1 MGKDI
6 NDNIDVINENDDK
19 EEKKT
24 VSDRLLTVKSIT
36 TLLLAA
42 VFSFLAIR
50 GDITG
55 QQFIEI
61 FAVIVAFYFGVQTSK
76 GKE

>member
-6 NDNIDVINENDDK
+6 NENVEIINENDDK

-24 VSDRLLTVKSIT
+24 VCDRLLTVKSIT

-42 VFSFLAIR
+42 VFAFLAIR

-61 FAVIVAFYFGVQTSK
+61 FAVIIAFYFGVQTSK

>member
-1 MGKDI
+1 MKDI
-6 NDNIDVINENDDK
+6 NESIENINENDDK

-24 VSDRLLTVKSIT
+24 VCDRLLTVKSIT

-42 VFSFLAIR
+42 VFAFLAIR

-61 FAVIVAFYFGVQTSK
+61 FAVIIAFYFGVQTSK

>member
-6 NDNIDVINENDDK
+6 NENIEIINENDDK

-24 VSDRLLTVKSIT
+24 VCDRLLTVKSIT

-42 VFSFLAIR
+42 VFAFLSIR

-61 FAVIVAFYFGVQTSK
+61 FAVIIAFYFGVQTSK

>member
-1 MGKDI
+1 MGEPI
-6 NDNIDVINENDDK
+6 K
-19 EEKKT
+19 ETETEERTWK
-24 VSDRLLTVKSIT
+24 DRLLTVKSIV

-42 VFSFLAIR
+42 AFVFLAVR

-61 FAVIVAFYFGVQTSK
+61 FAVIIAFYFGVQTSK